1 LQDNHQTVLHE
12 AVLCNNPELV
22 RYFIL
27 CGVNINIK
35 DKVDGAPYCILQPLT
50 FMCNVLQ
57 DGLTAAALAYQ
68 GGNTEIIDILLSAK
82 AQEFAGS
89 PYSPYALSFA
99 SGMTSVRSGLND
111 VEARTPAAQ
120 ARDVR
125 TPQTGKTPLPTV
137 SPLSNSDWRSP
148 RARAFSVEIPGNIA
162 NHRFT
167 FNSPASGYRRDSV
180 VATPGLLRSPPPAPD
195 SVRRRMTLV
204 SESLEAVAE
213 RQRSFSLPASSPIF
227 DAARECSPVAPL
239 LLLPHAYSADNTPR
253 EGEGSS
259 PRSTL
264 TGGEASASSFSRPPL
279 GKHKTRKPIASRLR
293 KAAGKAMALIV
304 PARGVPPRPT
314 AQAAVH
320 TRSVSSGTTTVAEDS
335 LTEDVCINESA
346 LGRTEH
352 AEGIAM
358 KEH

>member
-35 DKVDGAPYCILQPLT
+35 DKVDGAPCCMLQSLT
-50 FMCNVLQ
+50 VMLNVPQ

-68 GGNTEIIDILLSAK
+68 GGNAEIIDILISAK

-89 PYSPYALSFA
+89 PYSPYALSLA
-99 SGMTSVRSGLND
+99 SGMMSVRSGLND
-111 VEARTPAAQ
+111 TEARTPAAQ
-120 ARDVR
+120 AKDLR

-137 SPLSNSDWRSP
+137 SPLSNSDWGSP
-148 RARAFSVEIPGNIA
+148 RARAFSVETPGNA

-180 VATPGLLRSPPPAPD
+180 VASPGLLRSPPPAPD

-227 DAARECSPVAPL
+227 DAARECSPGAPL
-239 LLLPHAYSADNTPR
+239 RLLPHAYSADNTPR

-304 PARGVPPRPT
+304 SARGVPPRPA

-320 TRSVSSGTTTVAEDS
+320 TRSVSSGTTTAAEDS

-346 LGRTEH
+346 LGRTEY